1 MKNDENKNEEVVET
15 IDSSEGSITKPVTS
29 QAAMK
34 LFSVIAVVMS
44 LYQVIVVIYPIFS
57 PVEHQDIHLFF
68 ALTLIYI
75 WMFSTS
81 KSKGG
86 KILSIVFAA
95 ASIITTGYIF
105 LNFTRLTE
113 KIGLITKSDT
123 IIGVILIIAVLE
135 ATRRTFGIALP
146 ILVTVSILYAKY
158 GQFFPGF
165 FNHAGYDW
173 PRLIASL
180 TTSFTGIYGT
190 VLDVS
195 ATFLC
200 IFMIFGGM
208 LEASG
213 AGKFFIDLSMALG
226 GKTRSGPAQAAVISS
241 GLVGSINGSAV
252 ANVATT
258 GVFTIPLMK
267 KTGYPAHLAGA
278 VEAVASTGGMIMP
291 PVMGVGAFVMSGIT
305 GIPYSKIA
313 LAALIPALFYYFT
326 CGASVH
332 LFSVR
337 NGFKPIDASL
347 IPNLKGVLKEGA
359 HFLVPLFTIVFYMTT
374 GTSVMRSGFNGI
386 IALILV
392 VAIRNSIKNPKYIF
406 TKEFWK
412 FIKDGLISGAKSTM
426 NVASACAAMG
436 LISQAIVVSGLAFKI
451 VYLIKSL
458 SAGYSILA
466 VLLTMLVSLFF
477 GMGIPTTASYIIV
490 AVIGAPALTEVGFNI
505 LAVHLYIYYY
515 AILANL
521 TPPVASA
528 ALVASRIAEANYTKT
543 ALRAVRLG
551 LPGFILPVLFIYN
564 PELILQ
570 GSAFDIATA
579 VVSAACGMLAF
590 AACSEGYLFTV
601 MKPWERI
608 IMGLGSA
615 LMIIPGITTDIV
627 GYAIFFALIA
637 KQLYTRKK
645 LSADLQ

>member
-1 MKNDENKNEEVVET
+1 MENSENNKNEAVDT
-15 IDSSEGSITKPVTS
+15 IESSEGSIQRSITNQT
-29 QAAMK
+29 AMK
-34 LFSVIAVVMS
+34 IFSIVAILMS
-44 LYQVIVVIYPIFS
+44 LYQITVVIYPVFS
-57 PVEHQDIHLFF
+57 PIEHQDIHLFF
-68 ALTLIYI
+68 ALTLIYL
-75 WMFSTS
+75 WMLGTS
-81 KSKGG
+81 KSK
-86 KILSIVFAA
+86 KDKALSIILIIG
-95 ASIITTGYIF
+95 SIITTGYIF
-105 LNFTRLTE
+105 INFMRLTE
-113 KIGLITKSDT
+113 KIGLITNMDT
-123 IIGVILIIAVLE
+123 VIGVMLIIVVLE
-135 ATRRTFGIALP
+135 ATRRTFGIPLP
-146 ILVTVSILYAKY
+146 ILVVVSIFYAKY
-158 GQFFPGF
+158 GELFPGF

-213 AGKFFIDLSMALG
+213 AGKFFIDLATALG
-226 GKTRSGPAQAAVISS
+226 GRTRSGPAQAAVISS

-252 ANVATT
+252 ANVVTT

-313 LAALIPALFYYFT
+313 LAALVPALFYYFT

-332 LFSVR
+332 LFSIK
-337 NGFKPIDASL
+337 NGFKPMDESM
-347 IPNLKGVLKEGA
+347 IPNLKKVLKEGA
-359 HFLVPLFTIVFYMTT
+359 HFLLPLFAIVYYMTT

-386 IALILV
+386 ITLIMV
-392 VAIRNSIKNPKYIF
+392 VLIRNSIKNPKYLF
-406 TKEFWK
+406 SKEFWL
-412 FIKDGLISGAKSTM
+412 FIKDGLVSGAKSTM
-426 NVASACAAMG
+426 SVAAACAAMG
-436 LISQAIVVSGLAFKI
+436 LISQAVVVSGLAFKI

-458 SAGYSILA
+458 SGGYSLLA
-466 VLLTMLVSLFF
+466 VLLTMVVSLFF

-490 AVIGAPALTEVGFNI
+490 AVIGAPALTELGFSL
-505 LAVHLYIYYY
+505 LATHLFIYYY

-551 LPGFILPVLFIYN
+551 LPGFILPILFIYN

-570 GSAFDIATA
+570 GTAFDIATS
-579 VVSAACGMLAF
+579 VLSASIGMLAL
-590 AACSEGYLFTV
+590 AACSEGYLFDV
-601 MKPWERI
+601 MNPLERI
-608 IMGLGSA
+608 IMGIGSA
-615 LMIIPGITTDIV
+615 LMIIPGITTD
-627 GYAIFFALIA
+627 LIGFTLFIILVV
-637 KQLYTRKK
+637 KQFYTRKK
-645 LSADLQ
+645 TSEL

>member
-1 MKNDENKNEEVVET
+1 MENSENNKNEAVDTVE
-15 IDSSEGSITKPVTS
+15 SSEGSIQRSITNQT
-29 QAAMK
+29 AMK
-34 LFSVIAVVMS
+34 IFSIVAILMS
-44 LYQVIVVIYPIFS
+44 LYQIIVVIYPVFS
-57 PVEHQDIHLFF
+57 PIEHQDIHLFF
-68 ALTLIYI
+68 ALTLIYL
-75 WMFSTS
+75 WLFGTS
-81 KSKGG
+81 KSK
-86 KILSIVFAA
+86 KDKALSIIFIIG
-95 ASIITTGYIF
+95 SIITTGYIF
-105 LNFTRLTE
+105 INFMRLTE
-113 KIGLITKSDT
+113 KIGLITNMDT
-123 IIGVILIIAVLE
+123 VIGVMLIIVVLE
-135 ATRRTFGIALP
+135 ATRRTFGIPLP
-146 ILVTVSILYAKY
+146 ILVVVSIFYAKY
-158 GQFFPGF
+158 GELFPGF

-180 TTSFTGIYGT
+180 TTSFTGIFGT

-213 AGKFFIDLSMALG
+213 AGKFFIDLATSLG

-241 GLVGSINGSAV
+241 GLIGSINGSAV

-313 LAALIPALFYYFT
+313 LAALVPALFYYFT

-332 LFSVR
+332 LFSIK
-337 NGFKPIDASL
+337 NGFKPMDESMIPSL
-347 IPNLKGVLKEGA
+347 KKVLKEGV
-359 HFLVPLFTIVFYMTT
+359 HFLLPLFTIVYYMTT

-386 IALILV
+386 IALIMV
-392 VAIRNSIKNPKYIF
+392 VLIRNSIKNPKYLF
-406 TKEFWK
+406 TKEFWL
-412 FIKDGLISGAKSTM
+412 FIKDGLVSGAKSTM
-426 NVASACAAMG
+426 SVAAACAAMG
-436 LISQAIVVSGLAFKI
+436 LISQAVVVSGLAFKI

-458 SAGYSILA
+458 SGGYSLLA
-466 VLLTMLVSLFF
+466 VLLTMVVSLFF

-490 AVIGAPALTEVGFNI
+490 AVIGAPALTELGFN
-505 LAVHLYIYYY
+505 LLSTHLFIYYY

-551 LPGFILPVLFIYN
+551 LPGFILPILFIYN

-570 GSAFDIATA
+570 GTAFDIATS
-579 VVSAACGMLAF
+579 VLSASIGMLAL
-590 AACSEGYLFTV
+590 AACSEGYLFDV
-601 MKPWERI
+601 MNPLERI
-608 IMGLGSA
+608 IMGIGSA
-615 LMIIPGITTDIV
+615 LMIIPGITTD
-627 GYAIFFALIA
+627 LIGFTLFIILVV
-637 KQLYTRKK
+637 KQFYTRKK
-645 LSADLQ
+645 TSEL